1 MGIFC
6 ARGNRDGILVGERNE
21 EGLSQ
26 LSWLRQPVGPQTD
39 RTIGSFKPNSFGLYD
54 TAGNVIE
61 WVQDC
66 RHENYNG
73 APLDGSPWE
82 QKDGGD
88 CGRRGLR
95 GGHWRN
101 AQDFMRSSFR
111 MWNRP
116 TVRRHNAGFRL
127 VREIE

>member
-1 MGIFC
+1 M
-6 ARGNRDGILVGERNE
+6 ARLGNRRM
-21 EGLSQ
+21 
-26 LSWLRQPVGPQTD
+26 
-39 RTIGSFKPNSFGLYD
+39 
-54 TAGNVIE
+54 AVI
-61 WVQDC
+61 
-66 RHENYNG
+66 
-73 APLDGSPWE
+73 
-82 QKDGGD
+82 

-116 TVRRHNAGFRL
+116 TVRRHTPGFRL